1 MKNQPQKVDPN
12 KDIEQEQKKEDLQS
26 LIKHKE
32 IRDSSTSGQPQEQE
46 DSQTKVINPFRN
58 D

>member
-1 MKNQPQKVDPN
+1 VDPN

-26 LIKHKE
+26 LIEHKE
-32 IRDSSTSGQPQEQE
+32 IRESSTSGQPLEQE